1 MLGNI
6 PSGTY
11 DSSRLANLSTGYV
24 AVNSGF
30 GYTYLAVRA
39 RTPDHATRAQ
49 APEIVST

>member
-1 MLGNI
+1 VLGNI

-24 AVNSGF
+24 DSGF

-39 RTPDHATRAQ
+39 RTPDDATRA
-49 APEIVST
+49 